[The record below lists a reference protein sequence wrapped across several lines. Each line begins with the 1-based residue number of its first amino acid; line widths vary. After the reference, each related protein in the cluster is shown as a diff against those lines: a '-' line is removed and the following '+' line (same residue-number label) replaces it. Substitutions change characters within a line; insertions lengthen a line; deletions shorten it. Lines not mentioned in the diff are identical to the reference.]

1 MSSNSKFLFDRA
13 KEVIPSGVNS
23 PVRFYE
29 PYPFFAVSSKGSK
42 IVTADHKTCI
52 DYCMG
57 YGSLLLGHAYTE
69 VLESVKSQIDKGT
82 LFCVPTEREV
92 KLAELISK
100 VVPCAEM
107 TRLVNTGA
115 EATMNAIRLARAFTK
130 KKKVIKFEG
139 CYHGAHDYVLA
150 SGADSSRIG
159 VPTSEG
165 TIEEASSQTLVVPYN
180 DYSALEQVVSK
191 DDNIACVII
200 EPVPANIGLI
210 IPNKQYLNEIR
221 KMTQKQDI
229 VLIFDEVITGFRLTL
244 GGASEFFGIK
254 PDLATFAKAMGN
266 GFPIAAIAGKKEIMG
281 HFSPSGKVYQA
292 STYAG
297 NPISVSASIATIE
310 TLIETKNEI
319 YPRIART
326 CDRIVQGINDGLEQ
340 LKLRFT
346 INAIGSMYQ
355 LFFTSENVYDDKSA
369 KKSDV
374 VMFKK
379 FHNELLK
386 RGIFIPPSQFETC
399 FISNAHNED
408 DADKTIECYNDALY
422 EVRDSL

>member
-42 IVTADHKTCI
+42 IVTADHQTCI

-57 YGSLLLGHAYTE
+57 YGSLLLGHAYTA

-150 SGADSSRIG
+150 SSADSTRVGI
-159 VPTSEG
+159 PTSEG
-165 TIEEASSQTLVVPYN
+165 TIEEVSSQTLVVPYN
-180 DYSALEQVVSK
+180 DYSQLEQVINNH
-191 DDNIACVII
+191 DDIACIII
-200 EPVPANIGLI
+200 EPVPANIGII
-210 IPNKQYLNEIR
+210 IPDKQYLNEIR

-229 VLIFDEVITGFRLTL
+229 VLIFDEVITGFRLAL

-297 NPISVSASIATIE
+297 NPVSVSASIATIE
-310 TLIETKNEI
+310 TLIEAKNEI

-355 LFFTSENVYDDKSA
+355 LFFTSGNVDDDKSA

-374 VMFKK
+374 AMFKK

-408 DADKTIECYNDALY
+408 DADKTIECYNDALHK
-422 EVRDSL
+422 VRDSL